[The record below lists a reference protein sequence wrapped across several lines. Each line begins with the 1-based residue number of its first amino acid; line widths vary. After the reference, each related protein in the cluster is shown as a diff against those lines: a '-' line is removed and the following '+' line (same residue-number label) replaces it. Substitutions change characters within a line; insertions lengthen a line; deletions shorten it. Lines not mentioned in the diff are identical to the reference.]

1 MPDDPTAVER
11 AIVVQL
17 LDRTHPV
24 AAAELYALV
33 RGGNTP
39 TDIDTAL
46 ASLGEVGVVR
56 HDEGHG
62 YRVTPAVERID
73 KIGLLD
79 L

>member
-1 MPDDPTAVER
+1 MSGDPTAVER
-11 AIVVQL
+11 AVVVQL
-17 LDRTHPV
+17 LDRTHPIS
-24 AAAELYALV
+24 AAELYALV
-33 RGGNTP
+33 RDGSTP

-46 ASLGEVGVVR
+46 VGLGEAGVVR
-56 HDEGHG
+56 HDASG

>member
-11 AIVVQL
+11 AVVVQL
-17 LDRTHPV
+17 LDRAHPI

-33 RGGNTP
+33 RGGSTP

-46 ASLGEVGVVR
+46 VSLGEVGVVR
-56 HDEGHG
+56 HDEGRG

>member
-11 AIVVQL
+11 AVVVQL
-17 LDRTHPV
+17 LDRAHPI

-33 RGGNTP
+33 RGGSTP

-46 ASLGEVGVVR
+46 VSLGEVGVVR
-56 HDEGHG
+56 HDEDRG
-62 YRVTPAVERID
+62 YCVTPAVERID

>member
-11 AIVVQL
+11 AVVVQL
-17 LDRTHPV
+17 LDREHPIST
-24 AAAELYALV
+24 AELYVLV
-33 RGGNTP
+33 RCGTP

-46 ASLGEVGVVR
+46 VSLGEVGVVR
-56 HDEGHG
+56 HADGRG